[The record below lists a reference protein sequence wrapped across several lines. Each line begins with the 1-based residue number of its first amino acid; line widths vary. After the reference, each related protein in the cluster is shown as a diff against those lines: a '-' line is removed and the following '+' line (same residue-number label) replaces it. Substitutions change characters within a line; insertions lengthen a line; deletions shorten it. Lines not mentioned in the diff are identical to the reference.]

1 MRWPKTED
9 APHCADGALDIGAV
23 ARFPPVATGQVD
35 RLRCTASST
44 STCASRAAS
53 SSMKSPCRS
62 NRRMTWGLAPTAIAA
77 FYRKGRGTSPVL
89 RSKAW
94 CCRVV
99 DWTVARPDGSA
110 RLDVRITLRTDD
122 DALVYTHYN
131 GVLHAP
137 AGVIGG
143 GEPVDPVSIISA
155 WCRSSKLPRRN
166 TLG

>member
-1 MRWPKTED
+1 V
-9 APHCADGALDIGAV
+9 GIV
-23 ARFPPVATGQVD
+23 ARFPRVATGQVD
-35 RLRCTASST
+35 RLGMYRQLDINL
-44 STCASRAAS
+44 RE
-53 SSMKSPCRS
+53 PRS
-62 NRRMTWGLAPTAIAA
+62 QLLYEIAMPLEPAHDLGLGPNGHRRIFREGQAPRLAGP
-77 FYRKGRGTSPVL
+77 RLKGIVL
-89 RSKAW
+89 PGGG
-94 CCRVV
+94 